1 MGMGGERTLAKRG
14 SGGVAEWLY
23 NRLVLCFRTSTII
36 PSAWLENKPSLY
48 GAYAMSSF
56 T

>member
-1 MGMGGERTLAKRG
+1 MGMGGERVTAKR
-14 SGGVAEWLY
+14 GGVAEWLY
-23 NRLVLCFRTSTII
+23 NRAVLCFRTSTII